1 MDQRT
6 VPGFAWVNVLL
17 LQWPRACSAE
27 GGMHSATPTLRS
39 SKRDVLDSEWKHQSS
54 TVVSPPMGICGSYI
68 VAHTSW
74 LKHSG
79 SSSIPET
86 ISKVCYDVELLDPTE
101 EGFTSHTFLI
111 CLCILFV
118 FVFYLYDEKK
128 GKQHYK

>member
-1 MDQRT
+1 MSSIQNGNT
-6 VPGFAWVNVLL
+6 NLPLL
-17 LQWPRACSAE
+17 YLHQWESVAHISWLIHR
-27 GGMHSATPTLRS
+27 
-39 SKRDVLDSEWKHQSS
+39 
-54 TVVSPPMGICGSYI
+54 GSYI
-68 VAHTSW
+68 VAPTLW

-86 ISKVCYDVELLDPTE
+86 ISKVCYDVKLLDPTE

-128 GKQHYK
+128 GKTIL